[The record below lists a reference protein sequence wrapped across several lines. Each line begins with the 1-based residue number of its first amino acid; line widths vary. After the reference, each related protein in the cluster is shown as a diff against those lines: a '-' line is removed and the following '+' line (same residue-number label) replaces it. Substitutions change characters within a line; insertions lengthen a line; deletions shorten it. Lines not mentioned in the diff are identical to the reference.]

1 MASPLNILL
10 FIEKMS
16 SGADMAR
23 LWGSPCVEERPLETL
38 WEGDD
43 SLDHG
48 EEDLTGAR
56 GLEQMLKWKV

>member
-1 MASPLNILL
+1 
-10 FIEKMS
+10 
-16 SGADMAR
+16 MAR